1 MFAAIRVSDRISVGG
16 QPSEADLDR
25 LAERGFRAV
34 INLCTDYEADLPI
47 SPEAERA
54 YAESVGLTYR
64 RLPIRPAGLR
74 PHEVE
79 AFRVLARDLPSP
91 IFVHCAAGQRASA
104 ISVLAEGVGETADA
118 SLLEAARRG
127 IAVPAA
133 DVGTFVRR
141 CFGNS

>member
-34 INLCTDYEADLPI
+34 INLRTDDEANLPI

-54 YAESVGLTYR
+54 YAESAGLTYR

-79 AFRVLARDLPSP
+79 VFRLIARDLPGP

-104 ISVLAEGVGETADA
+104 ISVLAEGVGDTADA
-118 SLLEAARRG
+118 RLLAAARRG
-127 IAVPAA
+127 IAVPDA

-141 CFGNS
+141 WFGAS

>member
-1 MFAAIRVSDRISVGG
+1 MFATIRVSDRISVGG

-34 INLCTDYEADLPI
+34 INLRTDDEANLPI

-54 YAESVGLTYR
+54 YAESAGLTYR

-79 AFRVLARDLPSP
+79 AFRAIARDLPAP

-104 ISVLAEGVGETADA
+104 ISVLAEGLGDIADA
-118 SLLEAARRG
+118 ALLESARQG
-127 IAVPAA
+127 IAIPEQTLEGFIRQVL
-133 DVGTFVRR
+133 G
-141 CFGNS
+141 